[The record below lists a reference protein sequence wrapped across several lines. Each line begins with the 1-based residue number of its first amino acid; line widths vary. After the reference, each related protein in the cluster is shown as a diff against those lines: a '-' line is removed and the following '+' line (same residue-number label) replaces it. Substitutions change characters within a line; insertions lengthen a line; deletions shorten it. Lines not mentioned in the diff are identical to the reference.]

1 MSISYIITNNEELKE
16 LEELGTLKNEIEKE
30 RLLKKQGKQKQD
42 YLLEKQ
48 FKPITKAITGVKSEA
63 NTPEKRLEEAQ
74 KEVEEMKEQEITK
87 ELKKDG
93 TTRMSVTPS
102 IYIL

>member
-42 YLLEKQ
+42 YLL
-48 FKPITKAITGVKSEA
+48 
-63 NTPEKRLEEAQ
+63 
-74 KEVEEMKEQEITK
+74 
-87 ELKKDG
+87 
-93 TTRMSVTPS
+93 
-102 IYIL
+102 